1 MKKILLLFLILPALF
16 FSCKDTDKK
25 GDTASSG
32 ADSLSAAPAPD
43 NYYMQYEG
51 TIGGQPAT
59 MHVVKFG
66 STYDVNY
73 TNNNEGLSIDLLFQ
87 KDSVLKND
95 SLFFTEFGPRAVHED
110 QEGTDATLHLVI
122 RPNGITGLKINSRKE
137 QQPVQLHP
145 REGGNA
151 FLPVGYLDSIRITG
165 FKKDTPT
172 AFTSLVLLEPETA
185 SASNSWFTQLLKKNI
200 LGAQQQD
207 SASLQTAMTQFG
219 RSFIENFRDDI
230 DTMKAAGDEDEAPVS
245 MMHYDQQISSNLIYN
260 SNGYAVLSVGN
271 YAYTGGAHGMYGQ
284 TMLCMDMKQKKELAL
299 QDLVNIDSASL
310 QPLLERH
317 FRTRYQIAG
326 NKPLTEVLFEDRL
339 ALTDNFYFTPRG
351 IGFIYQPYE
360 VAAYAYGLIDVW
372 VPYTDLKPYL
382 QPEFAQRMGL

>member
-1 MKKILLLFLILPALF
+1 MKKILLLFFFLPALL
-16 FSCKDTDKK
+16 FSCKNIDKK
-25 GDTASSG
+25 SNTASSG
-32 ADSLSAAPAPD
+32 EDSLSAAQTTG

-51 TIGGQPAT
+51 TIGGQPAI

-66 STYDVNY
+66 ATYDVNY
-73 TNNNEGLSIDLLFQ
+73 TNSGGLTVDLLFQ
-87 KDSVLKND
+87 KDSLLKND
-95 SLFFTEFGPRAVHED
+95 SLFFTEFAPRAAGED
-110 QEGTDATLHLVI
+110 QDGTDAILHLVI
-122 RPNGITGLKINSRKE
+122 RPNGVTGLKINSSKE
-137 QQPVQLHP
+137 PLPVQLHP

-172 AFTSLVLLEPETA
+172 AFTSLVLLEPAKA
-185 SASNSWFTQLLKKNI
+185 SASDSWFTELLKKNI
-200 LGAQQQD
+200 LGAQRPD

-230 DTMKAAGDEDEAPVS
+230 DTMKAAGNEDEAPVS

-284 TMLCMDMKQKKELAL
+284 TMLCLDMKQKRALVL
-299 QDLVNIDSASL
+299 QDLLNIDSATL
-310 QPLLERH
+310 QPLLEQH

-339 ALTDNFYFTPRG
+339 ALTDNFYFTPGG

-360 VAAYAYGLIDVW
+360 VAAYAFGLIDVW

-382 QPEFAQRMGL
+382 QPGFAQRMGL